1 MRMFSKQLG
10 ILLLVF
16 ASILPIHCAAQ
27 SQPTAQTYVQTK
39 VGEALTSIGMQVKK
53 TALDCSHFVNSI
65 FEQAGLAYKYEPS
78 RTLYRGVQG
87 FKRVYAPAQ
96 GDLIVWPGHVGIVVD
111 PQEKTFLSALT
122 HGVKV
127 ASYTSQY
134 WKGRGRPRFF
144 RYSMPTSNSQTWI
157 ASNMRSVPTSQE
169 DGMD

>member
-1 MRMFSKQLG
+1 MRMFSKQSG
-10 ILLLVF
+10 ILFLLF
-16 ASILPIHCAAQ
+16 ASILPTHCAAQ
-27 SQPTAQTYVQTK
+27 SQPAAQTYVQTK

-65 FEQAGLAYKYEPS
+65 FERAGLSYKYEPS

-127 ASYTSQY
+127 ASYMSPY
-134 WKGRGRPRFF
+134 WKGRGHPRFF
-144 RYSMPTSNSQTWI
+144 RYSLPMSNSQTWI
-157 ASNMRSVPTSQE
+157 ASSMRSATNNEE